1 MSISLTPDR
10 LDALLHGL
18 LEPAEAAEVERLAN
32 ASPEGQALL
41 AAAQQ
46 RFAAMNLLA
55 QAEASEDL
63 IQRTVAGVER
73 STLRRRTWFRRYLFT
88 VAAATLAGV
97 AVLVGMGWH
106 YRHLT
111 VSPVDLR
118 VLGQSQLLAGSN
130 GSIRVR
136 VMNASTRGAMAG
148 VPVQMTLVNSATR
161 EVIRLADFQ
170 TDPHGTAS
178 PRFTLPDWPSGSHTL
193 KIVAQTDHGP
203 EETTQIVTLKRESKL
218 MLSSDKPLYQPGQTI
233 HLRALAL
240 RRPDLKPVAD
250 GESLLTIADPQGN
263 IIFKHR
269 GKTSRFGIV
278 SADCP
283 LATEIL
289 EGNYQVSCRIGDT
302 ESQLT
307 LPVEK
312 YVLPKFKVALTLDK
326 PYYQP
331 GDTVKGTVQA
341 DYFFG
346 KPVAGGHVNIAAQT
360 VDVEVTNIS
369 QSQIKIPVNGK
380 VEFDFTLPESLVGRE
395 QNSGDATIQVVA
407 EVVDSAD
414 QKHSVAEKRTVT
426 AHPLRIEVIPE
437 AGTPVKG
444 LRNTVYVLTTYAD
457 GRPARTT
464 VMLNNEKPVSTSDLG
479 VATFELTP
487 ESDLITLKASAED
500 NEGLK
505 GIQEFSLTCGTSG
518 GEFILRTDRSVY
530 RSGDT
535 IHLTALGGGVEPV
548 FIDVLKDK
556 QTLLSQVVELRGG
569 RGEATVDLSPDSFG
583 TLELCAYRFGSA
595 GLQVMKTRT
604 LYVEAA
610 NQLKV
615 AVERDADEYRPGGT
629 AKLSFTLTD
638 DAGKPTPGALSL
650 AAVDEAVFHVLKQR
664 PGLEGTFFNLDQELL
679 EPVYAIYPWSPF
691 AGRGPMLPAEEA
703 QLVLRNELERALFSE
718 TARQV
723 DVSGLSL
730 FSSESSG
737 DGGFGSFPIPRAIS
751 PFDGGVVM
759 PNGSQDIGPALS
771 LVKSPISLAASTYP
785 AKHQLFLA
793 AKFDA
798 ERKIRSG
805 WMALG
810 IGLAVIVA
818 LTLFY
823 TIPLFGVGFLGRTSL
838 LIAALLI
845 GLVAISVL
853 VLSGN
858 ASAKFAAATAVEFD
872 MLAPASEAMP
882 GGLVGGMMGGIGMGG
897 GMDDDGDGQ
906 STPLRVR
913 QQFPET
919 LLWQPQL
926 ITDDNGRATLEVP
939 LADSITNWRLS
950 ASAVSAAGQLGAIQ
964 DGVRVFQPFFV
975 DLNLPV
981 ALTRNDEVSI
991 PVVVYNY
998 LSEPQTVELVLEQ
1011 DEWFE
1016 LLPAA
1021 RGVAGGEAINDQDS
1035 AAVAELPDDEGKDQ
1049 GNATLQANAA
1059 ADKKGAAAP
1068 TTVQVELKPN
1078 EIKAMAFRLKATQV
1092 GQHKLQATA
1101 RSITQ
1106 PGIADALRREI
1117 AVEPEGRAVELVQ
1130 NGALTEP
1137 VEMTLTVPEDAIP
1150 GSAKAIVKLYPST
1163 FSQLVE
1169 GLDAIFQR
1177 PYGCFE
1183 QTSSTTYP
1191 NILALDYL
1199 RTMKKSAPEVEAKAR
1214 QYIHLG
1220 YQRLMGFEV
1229 THDGVRGGFDW
1240 FGSPPAKL
1248 TLTAYGLLEFT
1259 DMAKVHD
1266 VDPALIERTR
1276 TWLMSQRQPDGSW
1289 KADDYTLH
1297 EGVAAGVQRSNDRDL
1312 ATTAYVAWA
1321 VFGSPAT
1328 PQAANHDADAK
1339 LTLNYLLA
1347 QDASKIESPYVL
1359 AMLANAIASIDPEN
1373 AAIKPLLVRLDGLKK
1388 VDSSGKKVWWEMPQQ
1403 SETCFYGAGQS
1414 GHIEVTALA
1423 TLAMIEAKHA
1433 PATVRNALNWL
1444 VEQKDPRG
1452 TWHST
1457 QATILALKALLKGT
1471 ASPVGGEAPRT
1482 LDLLVDNQVVQT
1494 ITIPVD
1500 QSDVMQQVN
1509 LSTHFASGEHTLKL
1523 VDRTGA
1529 GTGYQVTFRH
1539 HVPESPVEKPS
1550 EPLQI
1555 GIAYDRTKLSV
1566 NDVVTAT
1573 ATVTNAVSVEA
1584 PMVILDLP
1592 IPAGFRM
1599 ATDGLRDMVAQ
1610 GQIAK
1615 FQQNARSTV
1624 VYLRSLK
1631 PGETLTLTYELQA
1644 TMPVKLTVPAPVAYE
1659 YYNPANRGTGQPLE
1673 LVVNPLAL

>member
-1 MSISLTPDR
+1 MSNHLTPDR

-18 LEPAEAAEVERLAN
+18 LEPAEAAEVERLAS
-32 ASPEGQALL
+32 ASPEGQARL
-41 AAAQQ
+41 AAARQ
-46 RFAAMNLLA
+46 RFAAMSLLA
-55 QAEASEDL
+55 QTEASEDL

-73 STLRRRTWFRRYLFT
+73 SAVRRRMWFRRYLFSVT
-88 VAAATLAGV
+88 AAALAGV
-97 AVLVGMGWH
+97 AVLGGMQWH
-106 YRHLT
+106 YRNLT

-130 GSIRVR
+130 GSMRVR
-136 VMNASTRGAMAG
+136 VLNADSRGPMAG
-148 VPVQMTLVNSATR
+148 VPVQMTLVNAATR
-161 EVIRLADFQ
+161 EVVRLADFQ
-170 TDPHGTAS
+170 TDARGTAS
-178 PRFTLPDWPSGSHTL
+178 PRFALPDWPSGNHTL

-203 EETTQIVTLKRESKL
+203 EETTQTVSLKRESKL

-269 GKTSRFGIV
+269 GRTSRFGIV

-289 EGNYQVSCRIGDT
+289 EGNYQVNCRIGDT

-326 PYYQP
+326 SYYQP
-331 GDTVKGTVQA
+331 GDAVKGTVQA

-346 KPVAGGHVNIAAQT
+346 KAVAGGHVNIAAQT

-380 VEFDFTLPESLVGRE
+380 VEFDFMLPESLVGRE
-395 QNSGDATIQVVA
+395 QDNGDATIQVVA
-407 EVVDSAD
+407 EVVDTAD
-414 QKHSVAEKRTVT
+414 QKHAVAEKRTVT

-444 LRNTVYVLTTYAD
+444 LPNTVYVLATYAD
-457 GRPARTT
+457 GRPAQSTVTFNGEPSFTT
-464 VMLNNEKPVSTSDLG
+464 SPLG
-479 VATFELTP
+479 VGKFEVTP
-487 ESDLITLKASAED
+487 QGDVLNMHVTAVDAD
-500 NEGLK
+500 GLK
-505 GIQEFSLTCGTSG
+505 VQKQIHLTCGATSSD
-518 GEFILRTDRSVY
+518 FILRTDRSVY
-530 RSGDT
+530 RGGDS
-535 IHLTALGGGVEPV
+535 IHLAALGGGVEPV
-548 FIDVLKDK
+548 FVDILKDR
-556 QTLLSQVVELRGG
+556 QTLLTQTIDMQNGH
-569 RGEATVDLSPDSFG
+569 GEATIDLPPDGFG
-583 TLELCAYRFGSA
+583 TIELNAYRFNDA
-595 GLQVMKTRT
+595 GLPVMKTRT
-604 LYVEAA
+604 LYVDAA

-615 AVERDADEYRPGGT
+615 KVERDADEYRPGGT

-664 PGLEGTFFNLDQELL
+664 PGLEGTFFNLEQELL

-691 AGRGPMLPAEEA
+691 AGRGPALPPDDA

-718 TARQV
+718 TARPV
-723 DVSGLSL
+723 DVRGLNMFATGNSN
-730 FSSESSG
+730 
-737 DGGFGSFPIPRAIS
+737 DGGFGGFGSEGSRFIVDSEVDGIPNAGRRS
-751 PFDGGVVM
+751 
-759 PNGSQDIGPALS
+759 GPDSSRMA
-771 LVKSPISLAASTYP
+771 SPISLALSTYP
-785 AKHQLFLA
+785 AKFQQLLA
-793 AKFDA
+793 AKIHG
-798 ERKIRSG
+798 ERQAVRG
-805 WMALG
+805 WVLLLIAFG
-810 IGLAVIVA
+810 VVA
-818 LTLFY
+818 GLTLLY
-823 TIPLFGVGFLGRTSL
+823 AMPLFGLGVVARTG
-838 LIAALLI
+838 ILI
-845 GLVAISVL
+845 GALVIGFMVTSVL
-853 VLSGN
+853 MLSMAGGEK
-858 ASAKFAAATAVEFD
+858 SAMVMTGAVEVFEANLPLVFD
-872 MLAPASEAMP
+872 AS
-882 GGLVGGMMGGIGMGG
+882 GSLGGIGAMAGEEVAAG
-897 GMDDDGDGQ
+897 EEGPA
-906 STPLRVR
+906 PLRVR

-1021 RGVAGGEAINDQDS
+1021 RGVAGDEAIRDLDS
-1035 AAVAELPDDEGKDQ
+1035 AAVAELPNDEGKDQ
-1049 GNATLQANAA
+1049 GNATPQANAA
-1059 ADKKGAAAP
+1059 ADKRGAAAP
-1068 TTVQVELKPN
+1068 TTIRIELKPN
-1078 EIKAMAFRLKATQV
+1078 EIKATNFRLKAKQV

-1101 RSITQ
+1101 RSITRA
-1106 PGIADALRREI
+1106 GIADALRRDI
-1117 AVEPEGRAVELVQ
+1117 AIEPEGRAVEVVQ
-1130 NGALTEP
+1130 NGSLTEP
-1137 VEMTLTVPEDAIP
+1137 VEMALTVPEEAIP

-1229 THDGVRGGFDW
+1229 THEGVRGGFDW
-1240 FGSPPAKL
+1240 FGGPPAKL

-1276 TWLMSQRQPDGSW
+1276 AWLMSQRQPDGSW
-1289 KADDYTLH
+1289 KADVHTLH

-1321 VFGSPAT
+1321 VFGSAAT
-1328 PQAANHDADAK
+1328 PQAANPDVNAK

-1359 AMLANAIASIDPEN
+1359 AMLANAIVSIDPEN
-1373 AAIKPLLVRLDGLKK
+1373 AAVKPLLVRLDGLKK
-1388 VDSSGKKVWWEMPQQ
+1388 IDPSGKKIWWEMPQQ
-1403 SETCFYGAGQS
+1403 AETCFYGAGQS

-1433 PATVRNALNWL
+1433 PATIRNALNWL

-1471 ASPVGGEAPRT
+1471 ASPVGAESPRT
-1482 LDLLVDNQVVQT
+1482 LDLLVDNQIVQT

-1509 LSTHFASGEHTLKL
+1509 LSTHFASGKHTLKL

-1529 GTGYQVTFRH
+1529 GTGFQVTFRH
-1539 HVPESPVEKPS
+1539 HLPEEPAEKPS

-1555 GIAYDRTKLSV
+1555 GIVYDKTKLSV

-1573 ATVTNAVSVEA
+1573 ATVTNAMSVEA

-1599 ATDGLRDMVAQ
+1599 ETDGLRDMVAQ

-1659 YYNPANRGTGQPLE
+1659 YYNPTNRGTGKPLE
-1673 LVVNPLAL
+1673 LVVNPLAH